1 MHNGKKT
8 LIRYS
13 EPFKHQVILEI
24 QEGKRTMAQAK
35 KVYGIQGSGT
45 IKRWMRRL
53 GKLDLLPTVVRV
65 ETPNEKDRIKE
76 LERQIKELKN
86 ALADTQVQCLIAES
100 RFEVVC
106 EEQGWDPEEV
116 KKKLRAVPKS
126 GQQKKK

>member
-1 MHNGKKT
+1 MHNEKKA

-13 EPFKHQVILEI
+13 EPFKHHVILEI

-35 KVYGIQGSGT
+35 KVYGIKGSGT
-45 IKRWMRRL
+45 INRWMKRL

-65 ETPNEKDRIKE
+65 ETPHEKDRIKE
-76 LERQIKELKN
+76 LERQIRELKN

-106 EEQGWDPEEV
+106 EEHGWDPEEV

-126 GQQKKK
+126 GQPKKK